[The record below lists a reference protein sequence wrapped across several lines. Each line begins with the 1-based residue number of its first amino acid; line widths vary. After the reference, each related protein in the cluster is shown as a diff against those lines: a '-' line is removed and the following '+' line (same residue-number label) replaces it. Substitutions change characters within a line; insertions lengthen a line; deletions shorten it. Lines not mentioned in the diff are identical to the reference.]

1 MEKGKR
7 VLFLR
12 FSSLGDIIFAN
23 YCAMRIKEKHPEFHL
38 TWLTD
43 SQYSAIVR
51 AQPWV
56 DEVMEW
62 DRRNTGHR
70 GYIEVLTKVR
80 GMGFDIL
87 VDRHSSDRSSLF
99 SLFSGIKERYGVE
112 KRFPLTHNHF
122 SLEGLMDTSLPLS
135 RCRKYLYAPE
145 ADLSTYLSSI
155 PGVKRVGLAIGAS
168 YAVKRWPVKRWTEF
182 CLLASGKDVALF
194 LMGSGAE
201 EEAMARQIMTGS
213 ERACVINTVGKL
225 SLPESISLVGS
236 MDAVISGDTGLMHV
250 ARAQGVPVV
259 GLFGSNYP
267 WVGDDTQNYLN
278 SLGTFYVCQCPE
290 TGCKKT
296 ICNRQCL
303 EDISASEVWEGLST
317 LLKRDRV

>member
-12 FSSLGDIIFAN
+12 FSSFGDIIFAN

-43 SQYSAIVR
+43 SQYSAIVG

-62 DRRNTGHR
+62 DRRNTGNR
-70 GYIEVLTKVR
+70 GYIEILKRVR

-99 SLFSGIKERYGVE
+99 SLFSGIRERYGAE
-112 KRFPLTHNHF
+112 KRFPFTHNHF

-135 RCRKYLYAPE
+135 GCRKYLYAPK
-145 ADLSTYLSSI
+145 ADLSGDLSTA

-168 YAVKRWPVKRWTEF
+168 YAVKRWPAKRWAEF
-182 CLLASGKDVALF
+182 CRLASCKDMTLF
-194 LMGSGAE
+194 LMGSGRDEKEMAE
-201 EEAMARQIMTGS
+201 DIIAASGASNI
-213 ERACVINTVGKL
+213 INMVGKL
-225 SLPESISLVGS
+225 SLTESVSLVGA

-250 ARAQGVPVV
+250 SRALGVPVV

-267 WVGDDTQNYLN
+267 CVGDDTENYLN
-278 SLGTFYVCQCPE
+278 SLGVFYVCRCPE

-296 ICNRQCL
+296 ECSRQCL
-303 EDISASEVWEGLST
+303 EDITADEVLDGLSA
-317 LLKRDRV
+317 LLEKR